1 MVSPLDSGVDDVCVG
16 AFVCSFACM
25 QAHGCTRPM
34 YTRRLALARRMH
46 MDSECW
52 TPTLLVFSRLSSSH
66 VSISYVRT
74 IPSTTAAYAMQRVPH
89 RVRTYTY
96 NRKTRRIYVCMYA
109 TSIAYIYNEDKCIM
123 YVLSLF

>member
-34 YTRRLALARRMH
+34 YTRRLALARRVH

-52 TPTLLVFSRLSSSH
+52 TPNPFSLFTLVLLARIDL
-66 VSISYVRT
+66 
-74 IPSTTAAYAMQRVPH
+74 
-89 RVRTYTY
+89 VRTYDTVYYRGLRNAESTSQSTY
-96 NRKTRRIYVCMYA
+96 VHVQPENQADICLHVRY
-109 TSIAYIYNEDKCIM
+109 
-123 YVLSLF
+123 